1 MAVVAEVICQ
11 LRDAG
16 LPIDEDEIN
25 DERAFLAASSL
36 LLAIGVE
43 PVIDPEYTS
52 AAADMVRGLL
62 LERRTHTTTRSRR
75 AL

>member
-36 LLAIGVE
+36 LLVSFKCLA
-43 PVIDPEYTS
+43 S
-52 AAADMVRGLL
+52 AAASFR
-62 LERRTHTTTRSRR
+62 
-75 AL
+75 